1 MKAPQG
7 GSASKACG
15 DQAAAAAAAAAAG
28 KQFIQVGLPAIVYK
42 NFNRNEGTTR
52 RQRIKGLW

>member
-15 DQAAAAAAAAAAG
+15 DQAAAAAAAG